1 MPNPS
6 FRPAPVRTDTSNAFA
21 HHTMQVR
28 LPAILREVQTLNP
41 DYPPDIQRNLDVLRE
56 NIQGDGPIP
65 MLDLPAPDYDEWASA
80 YADHRGETWHAS
92 EWFFAEMFAYRHV
105 IQAVRWW
112 ETGRD
117 PFAPKK
123 ALELASESLWQTL
136 DQALAVRE
144 RPDLSA
150 EERLAAMLELALWG
164 NRIDL
169 SYAVAAAHGSHRADD
184 DLLVDDRDKA
194 VARLLAAQGT
204 VHILNDNTGTEL
216 AMDMALADLLLDG
229 YADRIIFHLKL
240 HPTYVSDATV
250 PDVLSFLDRLESG
263 GDPARRL
270 AERLRSAFV
279 AGRWRL
285 APDGYWNSSRFL
297 WDMPSHLAQGF
308 QDSPLVIVKGDA
320 NYRRLVGDALWS
332 PETPLGE
339 VAAYFP
345 APLLALRSL
354 KSDTIVG
361 LPEGLAAR
369 LDAVDTA
376 WRSNGQRGL
385 IQFAVP

>member
-1 MPNPS
+1 MAAS
-6 FRPAPVRTDTSNAFA
+6 ASRPAAVRTNTSNAFA

-28 LPAILREVQTLNP
+28 VPAIIREVQTLNA

-56 NIQGDGPIP
+56 SIQADGPIP
-65 MLDLPAPDYDEWASA
+65 MLDLPAPDYDDWASA
-80 YADHRGETWHAS
+80 YASHRGETWQAT
-92 EWFFAEMFAYRHV
+92 EWFFAETFAYRHV

-144 RPDLSA
+144 RRDLSVD
-150 EERLAAMLELALWG
+150 ERLAAMLELALWG

-184 DLLVDDRDKA
+184 DLLVDDRNGA
-194 VARLLAAQGT
+194 VARLLRAPGT
-204 VHILNDNTGTEL
+204 VHLLTDNAGTEL

-229 YADRIIFHLKL
+229 IADRVIFHLKL
-240 HPTYVSDATV
+240 HPTFVSDAVV
-250 PDVLSFLDRLESG
+250 PDVLAFLERLEAS

-270 AERLRSAFV
+270 ADRLRAAFDV
-279 AGRWRL
+279 GRWRL

-297 WDMPSHLAQGF
+297 WAMPPHLAQMLHGAH
-308 QDSPLVIVKGDA
+308 LVIVKGDA
-320 NYRRLVGDALWS
+320 NYRRLVGDALWP

-369 LDAVDTA
+369 LDAVDEA
-376 WRSNGQRGL
+376 WRSNGKRGL
-385 IQFAVP
+385 IQFVER

>member
-1 MPNPS
+1 MTGS
-6 FRPAPVRTDTSNAFA
+6 SSRPRPVRTDTSNAFA

-28 LPAILREVQTLNP
+28 VPAIISEVQTLNP
-41 DYPPDIQRNLDVLRE
+41 DYPPDLQRNLDVLRE

-65 MLDLPAPDYDEWASA
+65 MLDLPAPDYDDWASA
-80 YADHRGETWHAS
+80 YADHRGETWHAT

-123 ALELASESLWQTL
+123 ALELASQSLWQTL
-136 DQALAVRE
+136 DQALTVRE
-144 RPDLSA
+144 QRDLSV
-150 EERLAAMLELALWG
+150 EERLAAMIELALWG

-169 SYAVAAAHGSHRADD
+169 SYAVAAAHGSHRADG

-194 VARLLAAQGT
+194 VARLLRAPGT
-204 VHILNDNTGTEL
+204 VHILIDNAGTEL
-216 AMDMALADLLLDG
+216 ATDMALTDLLLDG
-229 YADRIIFHLKL
+229 FADRIIFHLKL
-240 HPTYVSDATV
+240 HPTFVSDAIV
-250 PDVLSFLDRLESG
+250 PDVLSLLDRFESG
-263 GDPARRL
+263 GDPTRRL
-270 AERLRSAFV
+270 AARLRVAFS
-279 AGRWRL
+279 AGRWRF

-297 WDMPSHLAQGF
+297 WDMPPHLAQGF
-308 QDSPLVIVKGDA
+308 QGASLVIVKGDA
-320 NYRRLVGDALWS
+320 NYRRLVGDALWP

-339 VAAYFP
+339 VAGYFP

-385 IQFAVP
+385 IQFAVR